1 MLTNSPGVRAL
12 SSDKSNKLVEAASL
26 LTNAI
31 AIRRKNSDGDDRDVA
46 ESLHDLGQVLDD
58 QNNLSDAETVQD
70 KALAMRRSLLANA
83 LALRGEPSGGEDWD
97 LAESLEDLAL
107 VLFAEGRPA
116 EAEGL
121 LRECLAIREKKA
133 LYVWRKHRT
142 QARLGACLLAQK
154 KFAEAEPLLLSGYEG
169 LSQDESSIPPIARS
183 SVTNAAECLAQYYE
197 QTGQPDKAARFK
209 AKPR

>member
-1 MLTNSPGVRAL
+1 MHR
-12 SSDKSNKLVEAASL
+12 E
-26 LTNAI
+26 
-31 AIRRKNSDGDDRDVA
+31 
-46 ESLHDLGQVLDD
+46 
-58 QNNLSDAETVQD
+58 
-70 KALAMRRSLLANA
+70 ALAMYKNSLGSERPEVAKSLNNVA
-83 LALRGEPSGGEDWD
+83 LE
-97 LAESLEDLAL
+97 L
-107 VLFAEGRPA
+107 VQQGKLA